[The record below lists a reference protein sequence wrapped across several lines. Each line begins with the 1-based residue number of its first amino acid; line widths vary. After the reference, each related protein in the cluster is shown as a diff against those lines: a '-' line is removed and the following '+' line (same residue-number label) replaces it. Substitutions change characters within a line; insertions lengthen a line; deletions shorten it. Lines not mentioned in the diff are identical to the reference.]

1 MSPLEFAAWAAVVA
15 TALTLGLL
23 LPFALHRLL
32 LLRAAR
38 RAGVSAAGRPVARPG
53 TGAAEAGLSPSPVG
67 PDGPAESWPGELPAV
82 TVQLP
87 IYNEAGVVERLL
99 DAVAALQYPAHR
111 LDVQVL
117 DDSTDETSQRVARK
131 IEMLQARGL
140 RIEHLRRDSREGF
153 KAGALEAG
161 RRAAE
166 GQFLLILDAD
176 FVPQPELILGLLSPF
191 ADPEVGMVQARWDHL
206 NEDESLLTRAQAVL
220 LDGHF
225 FFEQGGRHAAG
236 RFMSFNG
243 TAGMWRAEALD
254 DAGGWS
260 SATLTEDL
268 DVSYRAQ
275 MAGWRFVFLAGL
287 GVPAELP
294 SSVPALELQQQRWAQ
309 GGIQTARRL
318 LGRLW
323 RRGSWSFGVRVE
335 GTIHLLGH
343 LAHPLTVML
352 GVLLLPSALGRRYLG
367 LDHLLVLDLVIFTM
381 ATVSFLLFYASAG
394 RCRGRP
400 WRRVVPSALLT
411 LSLGIGLTAPV
422 SRSVLRGLRGSARD
436 PFRRTPKT
444 GRVTEAGAS
453 AMHPGTRQ
461 PESRQSESR
470 QLESL
475 HSEAWHHA
483 ERDRSPRDHRRS
495 AHQATA
501 PSGGGSSPP
510 ARGIRSGVLE
520 QRLKLGL
527 TLWMALC
534 VVVALA
540 SGLYGTVPLLLLFG
554 SGWGWLAWGGRAMP
568 DPPARRASTPTQA
581 QLADPIGS
589 R

>member
-1 MSPLEFAAWAAVVA
+1 MSPLEFAAWAVVVA

-38 RAGVSAAGRPVARPG
+38 RAGVSAV
-53 TGAAEAGLSPSPVG
+53 GL
-67 PDGPAESWPGELPAV
+67 AESWPGEFPSV

-99 DAVAALQYPAHR
+99 DAVAALEYPAHR

-117 DDSTDETSQRVARK
+117 DDSTDETSQLVARK
-131 IEMLQARGL
+131 VEAFRARGL

-166 GQFLLILDAD
+166 GKFLLILDAD
-176 FVPQPELILGLLSPF
+176 FVPQPDLILGLLPPF

-254 DAGGWS
+254 EAGGWS

-268 DVSYRAQ
+268 DVSYRVQ
-275 MAGWRFVFLAGL
+275 MEGWRFVFLAGL

-323 RRGSWSFGVRVE
+323 RGGNWSFGVRVE

-343 LAHPLTVML
+343 LAHPLTVLL

-367 LDHLLVLDLVIFTM
+367 LDHLLVLDLVIFAL

-411 LSLGIGLTAPV
+411 LALGIGLTAPV
-422 SRSVLRGLRGSARD
+422 SRSVLRGLRDSARD

-453 AMHPGTRQ
+453 VMRSGSGQ
-461 PESRQSESR
+461 PESRLSEHG
-470 QLESL
+470 EDAPAG
-475 HSEAWHHA
+475 EAA
-483 ERDRSPRDHRRS
+483 AS
-495 AHQATA
+495 A
-501 PSGGGSSPP
+501 
-510 ARGIRSGVLE
+510 ARGIRSGAIE

-527 TLWMALC
+527 TLWMAMC
-534 VVVALA
+534 AVVALA
-540 SGLYGTVPLLLLFG
+540 IGLYGTVPLLVLFG
-554 SGWGWLAWGGRAMP
+554 SGWGWLAWGGRTVP
-568 DPPARRASTPTQA
+568 DPPARRASTPTPA